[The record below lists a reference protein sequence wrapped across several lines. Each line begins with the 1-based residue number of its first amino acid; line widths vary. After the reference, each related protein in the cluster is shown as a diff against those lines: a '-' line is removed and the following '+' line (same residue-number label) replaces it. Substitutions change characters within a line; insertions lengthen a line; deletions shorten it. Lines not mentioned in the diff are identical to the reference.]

1 MLPDEGMEEMT
12 EWWNMA
18 EEKFQ
23 RVETLRRRLDKERDS
38 VLRRMEVMDSD
49 KILSDSQDWW
59 KTALAWIGNPPQSP
73 KTINARISCQDQ
85 DKTHP
90 SSMKRSS
97 SSIHPPGRRVPPP
110 LIQEQTEEK
119 LCAEVDN
126 SDEVPGIPFRI
137 GASLG
142 W

>member
-1 MLPDEGMEEMT
+1 
-12 EWWNMA
+12 MA
-18 EEKFQ
+18 EEKCQ

-73 KTINARISCQDQ
+73 KTINARVSCQDQ

-97 SSIHPPGRRVPPP
+97 SPTHPTIH
-110 LIQEQTEEK
+110 LEEEFLHPNSSRNK
-119 LCAEVDN
+119 LMRSCAL
-126 SDEVPGIPFRI
+126 R
-137 GASLG
+137 
-142 W
+142 